1 MVFKGLRILV
11 GCNGKKKNNGS
22 PPNFVMR
29 NNVIYLLGILMLV
42 SVTSLLAQ
50 TVTLNFSGLDA
61 WSQPVPLSHV
71 SITNLSKGWQVTLY
85 ENNFEF
91 TLHDET
97 GVEEHEFSN
106 SFFLSQNTP
115 NPFSGTTDVSLNL
128 PESGKTILTVYDM
141 SGRLIVQHSE
151 MLNVGSHTFRIQL
164 LKNQTYLFKAGC
176 GRFSGQIKLV
186 NTGDAY
192 TNSISYIGGG
202 VLANKDFKSRN
213 EYPFTLGDTMEY
225 VGYATI
231 NNNEVESEH
240 IIQQQMLSETILLSF
255 AEAQYG
261 LPCPNVPTVTDY
273 DGNIYNTVLIGQQC
287 WMKENM
293 RTTHYHN
300 GTAIAVGNGNPATD
314 EVSYFISE
322 NNDVTM
328 YGYLYSKAAMNHSTN
343 ISDSASMVIQ
353 GVCPPGWHIP
363 SNGEFIQL
371 CGFVGSVPEFVCGS
385 DTAKIAKAL
394 ASKQGWSSDNKY
406 CVPGNNQS
414 LNNATGF
421 TAYPAGFS
429 IGYYSGR
436 QAYLWTS
443 AGYEFVIDSEEPNT
457 HLSSDYSNEGLSVR
471 CIFGVG
477 ASNIAVSTAV
487 VSDIS
492 GLAALCG
499 GSVTTGGETVIARGL
514 CWSISPEPTLS
525 NDHTVSG
532 NTEGSFTDSLTG
544 LLPNT
549 TYYVRAYVTVNAGTA
564 YGNQRSFITLTDPLN
579 GLPCPGNPTVTDYDG
594 NVYNTVHIGQQCW
607 MKENLRTTH
616 YANGEEIPAGSES
629 STTIAYR
636 YNPNNYGDV
645 VSTYGHLYNW
655 PAVMHGE
662 SSSDSIPSGVQGIC
676 PTGWHVPSN
685 AEWTQLASYV
695 SSQHDYYCNNWH
707 NSGKPLAS
715 TTGWNTAPQITCAV
729 GNNLGANNASGF
741 SALPA
746 GSWPVSYY
754 WYDQNFGKQ
763 ALFWTSTIH
772 YGNNVFLRALRY
784 NETGLDGGSTGQSVG
799 FSVRCVCN

>member
-1 MVFKGLRILV
+1 M
-11 GCNGKKKNNGS
+11 KKTVTFLATMFLFAS
-22 PPNFVMR
+22 
-29 NNVIYLLGILMLV
+29 LSAQTV
-42 SVTSLLAQ
+42 SVTF
-50 TVTLNFSGLDA
+50 TGRDA
-61 WSQPVPLSHV
+61 NNQHVPLNRVVV
-71 SITNLSKGWQVTLY
+71 SNLTKGWQETLMWPDDTVLTMTDQTGIGDI
-85 ENNFEF
+85 EMQDFAS
-91 TLHDET
+91 LH
-97 GVEEHEFSN
+97 
-106 SFFLSQNTP
+106 LSQNTP
-115 NPFSGTTDVSLNL
+115 NPFNGTTFANLLVTEQGDVSL
-128 PESGKTILTVYDM
+128 EITDI
-141 SGRLIVQHSE
+141 SGRV
-151 MLNVGSHTFRIQL
+151 VGANNYSSLQPGTHEIRITL
-164 LKNQTYLFKAGC
+164 SSAGIYFLTARQN
-176 GRFSGQIKLV
+176 GRTSSIKMVNRSIGSG
-186 NTGDAY
+186 
-192 TNSISYIGGG
+192 NSIVFVG
-202 VLANKDFKSRN
+202 VVQPKSGIKDVTDNLF
-213 EYPFTLGDTMEY
+213 EAGDTMEY

-231 NNNEVESEH
+231 NHNEVESEH

-255 AEAQYG
+255 TEAQYG

-273 DGNIYNTVLIGQQC
+273 EGNIYNTILIGQQC

-300 GTAIAVGNGNPATD
+300 GTAIAVGNGSPATE
-314 EVSYFISE
+314 EVSYFISG
-322 NNDVTM
+322 NSDVTM
-328 YGYLYSKAAMNHSTN
+328 CGYLYSKAAMNHSTN

-363 SNGEFIQL
+363 SNEEFIQL

-385 DTAKIAKAL
+385 DTTKIAKAL
-394 ASKQGWSSDNKY
+394 ASKQGWSSDSKY

-421 TAYPAGFS
+421 TAYPAGLS
-429 IGYYSGR
+429 NGYFCGR
-436 QAYLWTS
+436 RAYLWS
-443 AGYEFVIDSEEPNT
+443 SSGHNLLIDYESPNT
-457 HLSSDYSNEGLSVR
+457 CLTSDNCDMGLSVR

-477 ASNIAVSTAV
+477 

-492 GLAALCG
+492 VNTAAVSGISGLSALCG
-499 GSVTTGGETVIARGL
+499 GTVSTGGETVIARGL
-514 CWSISPEPTLS
+514 CWSTSPEPTLS
-525 NDHTVSG
+525 NDHTISG
-532 NTEGSFTDSLTG
+532 SAEGSFTDSLTG

-549 TYYVRAYVTVNAGTA
+549 TYYVRAYVTINAGTA

-616 YANGEEIPAGSES
+616 YSNGEEILAGSES
-629 STTIAYR
+629 STTVAYR
-636 YNPNNYGDV
+636 YNPNNYGNV

-662 SSSDSIPSGVQGIC
+662 SPSDSIPSGVQGIC

-695 SSQHDYYCNNWH
+695 SNQHDYYCDNWY

-729 GNNLGANNASGF
+729 GNNLSANNASGF
-741 SALPA
+741 SVLPA
-746 GSWPVSYY
+746 GSWPVSYH
-754 WYDQNFGKQ
+754 WYDQNFGKE

-772 YGNNVFLRALRY
+772 YGNNIFLRALRY
-784 NETGLDGGSTGQSVG
+784 NETDLDGSSTGQTNG
-799 FSVRCVCN
+799 FSVRCVCD

>member
-1 MVFKGLRILV
+1 MKMVKIEV
-11 GCNGKKKNNGS
+11 IQKMKKTITFIS
-22 PPNFVMR
+22 IMFLFAV
-29 NNVIYLLGILMLV
+29 VSAQTV
-42 SVTSLLAQ
+42 SVT
-50 TVTLNFSGLDA
+50 FMGRDA
-61 WSQPVPLSHV
+61 NNQNVPLNRV
-71 SITNLSKGWQVTLY
+71 VVNNITKGWQEILTWPDDTVLTM
-85 ENNFEF
+85 
-91 TLHDET
+91 TDQT
-97 GVEEHEFSN
+97 GVGNVEMQNCASLH
-106 SFFLSQNTP
+106 LSQNTP
-115 NPFSGTTDVSLNL
+115 NPFDGITFANLQVAEQGDVSL
-128 PESGKTILTVYDM
+128 EITDI
-141 SGRLIVQHSE
+141 SGRVVRTNNYSHLQPGIHEICITLSSSGIYFLTARQNGRISAVK
-151 MLNVGSHTFRIQL
+151 MANRGIGS
-164 LKNQTYLFKAGC
+164 G
-176 GRFSGQIKLV
+176 
-186 NTGDAY
+186 
-192 TNSISYIGGG
+192 NSIAFVG
-202 VLANKDFKSRN
+202 VVQPKNVVKDVIDN
-213 EYPFTLGDTMEY
+213 PFEAGDTMEY
-225 VGYATI
+225 VGYSTI

-240 IIQQQMLSETILLSF
+240 IIQQQTLSETILLSF
-255 AEAQYG
+255 AETQYG
-261 LPCPNVPTVTDY
+261 LPCPNVSTVTDY

-287 WMKENM
+287 WMKENL

-300 GTAIAVGNGNPATD
+300 GTAIAVGNDSPATD
-314 EVSYFISE
+314 EVSYFISG

-363 SNGEFIQL
+363 SDEEFVQL

-385 DTAKIAKAL
+385 DAAKIAKAL
-394 ASKQGWSSDNKY
+394 ASTQGWFSNNNY
-406 CVPGNNQS
+406 CTPGNNQS

-429 IGYYSGR
+429 SGRYSGR
-436 QAYLWTS
+436 QAHLWTS
-443 AGYEFVIDSEEPNT
+443 TGREFVIDHEFSNT
-457 HLSSDYSNEGLSVR
+457 HLSSGYSNEGLSVR

-477 ASNIAVSTAV
+477 VSDIAVSTAT
-487 VSDIS
+487 VSGIS
-492 GLAALCG
+492 GLSAFCG
-499 GSVTTGGETVIARGL
+499 GSVSTGGETVIARGL
-514 CWSISPEPTLS
+514 CWSTSPEPTVS

-549 TYYVRAYVTVNAGTA
+549 TYYVRAYVTINAGTA

-616 YANGEEIPAGSES
+616 YSNGEEIPAGTDTS
-629 STTIAYR
+629 STVAYR
-636 YNPNNYGDV
+636 YNPNDWGDV
-645 VSTYGHLYNW
+645 VATYGHLYNW

-662 SSSDSIPSGVQGIC
+662 SPSDNVPSGVQGIC

-695 SSQHDYYCNNWH
+695 RNQHDYYCSNWH

-715 TTGWNTAPQITCAV
+715 TTGWNTAPQINCAV
-729 GNNLGANNASGF
+729 GNNLSANNASGF

-746 GSWPVSYY
+746 GSWPLRYY
-754 WYDQNFGKQ
+754 WYDRNYGKE

-772 YGNNVFLRALRY
+772 YSNNIYLRALRY
-784 NETGLDGGSTGQSVG
+784 EETDLSDSSTGYLRG
-799 FSVRCVCN
+799 FSVRCVCD

>member
-1 MVFKGLRILV
+1 MITNMKKTFSFLTIMILFAAV
-11 GCNGKKKNNGS
+11 S
-22 PPNFVMR
+22 AQT
-29 NNVIYLLGILMLV
+29 V
-42 SVTSLLAQ
+42 SVTF
-50 TVTLNFSGLDA
+50 TGRDA
-61 WSQPVPLSHV
+61 NNQHVPLNRVVV
-71 SITNLSKGWQVTLY
+71 SNLTKGWQETLTWPDDTVLTMTDQTGIGDI
-85 ENNFEF
+85 EMQNHAS
-91 TLHDET
+91 LH
-97 GVEEHEFSN
+97 
-106 SFFLSQNTP
+106 LSQNTP
-115 NPFSGTTDVSLNL
+115 NPFDGITFANLLVAEQGNVSL
-128 PESGKTILTVYDM
+128 EITDI
-141 SGRLIVQHSE
+141 SGRV
-151 MLNVGSHTFRIQL
+151 VGGTNYSSLQLGTHEIRITLSSTGIYFLTARQNGWTSSV
-164 LKNQTYLFKAGC
+164 KMVNRSAGS
-176 GRFSGQIKLV
+176 R
-186 NTGDAY
+186 
-192 TNSISYIGGG
+192 NSIAFVDVVQPKNGT
-202 VLANKDFKSRN
+202 KDVIDNLFES
-213 EYPFTLGDTMEY
+213 GDTMEY
-225 VGYATI
+225 VGFATI

-261 LPCPNVPTVTDY
+261 LPCPNVPMVTDY
-273 DGNIYNTVLIGQQC
+273 DGNIYNTILIGQQC

-300 GTAIAVGNGNPATD
+300 GTAIAAGNGNPATE
-314 EVSYFISE
+314 EVSYFISG
-322 NNDVTM
+322 NSDVTM

-363 SNGEFIQL
+363 SNDEFIQL

-385 DTAKIAKAL
+385 DPAKIAKAL
-394 ASKQGWSSDNKY
+394 ASTQGWFSNNNY
-406 CVPGNNQS
+406 CTPGNNQS

-429 IGYYSGR
+429 NGYNGR

-443 AGYEFVIDSEEPNT
+443 TGHEFVIDHEFFNT
-457 HLSSDYSNEGLSVR
+457 HMSSDYSNKGLSVR
-471 CIFGVG
+471 CIFGIGV
-477 ASNIAVSTAV
+477 SDIAVSTAA
-487 VSDIS
+487 VSGIS
-492 GLAALCG
+492 GLSALCG
-499 GSVTTGGETVIARGL
+499 GSVSTGGETVIARGL
-514 CWSISPEPTLS
+514 CWSTSPEPTLS

-549 TYYVRAYVTVNAGTA
+549 TYYVRAYVTINAGTA
-564 YGNQRSFITLTDPLN
+564 YGNQRSFITSTDPLN

-616 YANGEEIPAGSES
+616 YSNGEEIPAGSDTS
-629 STTIAYR
+629 STIAYR
-636 YNPNNYGDV
+636 YNPNNWGDV
-645 VSTYGHLYNW
+645 VATYGHLYNW

-662 SSSDSIPSGVQGIC
+662 SPSDNVPSGVQGIC

-695 SSQHDYYCNNWH
+695 GNQHDYYCSNWH

-715 TTGWNTAPQITCAV
+715 TTGWNTASQINCAV
-729 GNNLGANNASGF
+729 GNNLSANNASGF

-746 GSWPVSYY
+746 GSWPLRYY
-754 WYDQNFGKQ
+754 WYDRNYGKE

-772 YGNNVFLRALRY
+772 YSNNTYLRALRY
-784 NETGLDGGSTGQSVG
+784 VETDLSDSSTGHSSG
-799 FSVRCVCN
+799 FSVRCVCD